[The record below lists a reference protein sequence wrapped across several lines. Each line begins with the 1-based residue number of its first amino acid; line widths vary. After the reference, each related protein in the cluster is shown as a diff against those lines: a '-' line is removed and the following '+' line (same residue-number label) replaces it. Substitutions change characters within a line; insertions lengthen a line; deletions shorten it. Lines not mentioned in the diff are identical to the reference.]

1 MKIFTSAQIHE
12 LDKYTIDH
20 EPIKSI
26 DLMERAALRLTDSI
40 VSIWDK
46 NMKVVVFAGPGN
58 NGGDALAVARMLA
71 VRGYNVSTWLF
82 NTSGRLSDDCK
93 MNRERLKDVKQV
105 ASFVMV
111 TEEFDPPT
119 LDEQTLVVDGLFGSG
134 LNKPLTGG
142 FASLVKYVNA
152 SPAKVVSID
161 IPSGLMTESNEYNVR
176 TNIMR
181 ADVTLTLQQPKL
193 SFLFPE
199 NQQFIGRVE
208 VLDIGI
214 SQEGMDKTDAHFYI
228 LEKGD
233 VTPCIKRRDPFA
245 HKGTMGHALLVAG
258 CRGMAGA
265 AMLAAKA
272 CLRAGAGKVTVH
284 TPACNTL
291 PLQIGV
297 PEVVLDV
304 DSDTNM
310 VSEAVDTECFK
321 AMGIGPGLGTNENT
335 AIAVIGQMRR
345 AQSDSGRRRRAKHPC
360 RPQGVAAAD
369 TAGSDT
375 HTAYWRVRPPRRRV
389 YRQLRASLQGH
400 APCRT
405 PTGIHRAE
413 RSQHRHRHSRRTC
426 VVLSYRQSRHGHR
439 RQWRRAYRHHHRSS
453 GTWLYSRRILCHRY
467 ISPWTCGR
475 HSRTRTRRGKPYR
488 IRHYQ
493 QPSKGV
499 QRTHKLIRNE
509 KDITLM
515 YAFSCHNSFQPD
527 TDK

>member
-26 DLMERAALRLTDSI
+26 DLMERAAIQLTDSI
-40 VSIWDK
+40 VAEWDK
-46 NMKVVVFAGPGN
+46 DMKVVVFAGPGN

-93 MNRERLKDVKQV
+93 KNRDRLKDVKQA
-105 ASFVMV
+105 ASFVVV

-119 LDEQTLVVDGLFGSG
+119 LDAQTLVVDGLFGSG

-142 FASLVKYVNA
+142 FASLVKYVNT

-161 IPSGLMTESNEYNVR
+161 IPSGLMTESNEYNVKS
-176 TNIMR
+176 NIMK

-199 NQQFIGRVE
+199 NQQFIGHVE

-214 SQEGMDKTDAHFYI
+214 SQEGIDKTDAQFYI
-228 LEKGD
+228 LEKSD
-233 VTPCIKRRDPFA
+233 ITPCLKRRDPFA
-245 HKGTMGHALLVAG
+245 HKGSMGHALLVAG
-258 CRGMAGA
+258 SRGMAGA

-272 CLRAGAGKVTVH
+272 CLRTGVGKVTVH

-304 DSDTNM
+304 DSDTNV
-310 VSEAVDTECFK
+310 VSEAVDTDCFK

-345 AQSDSGRRRRAKHPC
+345 AQCPIVVDADALNILAAHKAWLQQIPVGAILTPHIGEFDRLEGVSTDSYERLSKAMLLAERQHAYIVLKGHYTAIITPGGRVLFSPTGNPGMA
-360 RPQGVAAAD
+360 
-369 TAGSDT
+369 TAGSGD
-375 HTAYWRVRPPRRRV
+375 V
-389 YRQLRASLQGH
+389 L
-400 APCRT
+400 
-405 PTGIHRAE
+405 TGIITALLARGYTQGEACAIGTYLHGLAGDIAA
-413 RSQHRHRHSRRTC
+413 RSLGEESLIASDIINSLPMAFKE
-426 VVLSYRQSRHGHR
+426 LS
-439 RQWRRAYRHHHRSS
+439 
-453 GTWLYSRRILCHRY
+453 
-467 ISPWTCGR
+467 
-475 HSRTRTRRGKPYR
+475 
-488 IRHYQ
+488 
-493 QPSKGV
+493 
-499 QRTHKLIRNE
+499 NE
-509 KDITLM
+509 
-515 YAFSCHNSFQPD
+515 
-527 TDK
+527 

>member
-26 DLMERAALRLTDSI
+26 DLMERAAIQLTDSI
-40 VSIWDK
+40 VAEWDK
-46 NMKVVVFAGPGN
+46 DMKVVVFAGPGN

-93 MNRERLKDVKQV
+93 KNRDRLKDVKQV

-111 TEEFDPPT
+111 TDEFDPPT
-119 LDEQTLVVDGLFGSG
+119 LDAQTLVVDGLFGSG

-161 IPSGLMTESNEYNVR
+161 IPSGLMTESNEYNVKS
-176 TNIMR
+176 NIMK

-199 NQQFIGRVE
+199 NQQFIGHVE

-214 SQEGMDKTDAHFYI
+214 SQEGIDKTDAQFYI
-228 LEKGD
+228 LEKSD
-233 VTPCIKRRDPFA
+233 ITPCLKRRDPFA
-245 HKGTMGHALLVAG
+245 HKGSMGHALLVAG
-258 CRGMAGA
+258 SRGMAGA

-272 CLRAGAGKVTVH
+272 CLRTGVGKVTVH

-304 DSDTNM
+304 DSDTNV
-310 VSEAVDTECFK
+310 VSEAVDTDCFK

-345 AQSDSGRRRRAKHPC
+345 AQCPIVVDADALNILAAHKAWLQQIPVGAILTPHIGEFDRLEGVSTDSYERLSKAMLLAERQHAYIVLKGHYTAIITPGGRVLFSPTGNPGMA
-360 RPQGVAAAD
+360 
-369 TAGSDT
+369 TAGSGD
-375 HTAYWRVRPPRRRV
+375 V
-389 YRQLRASLQGH
+389 L
-400 APCRT
+400 
-405 PTGIHRAE
+405 TGIITALLARGYTQGEACAIGTYLHGLAGDIAA
-413 RSQHRHRHSRRTC
+413 RSLGEESLIASDIINSLPMAFKE
-426 VVLSYRQSRHGHR
+426 LS
-439 RQWRRAYRHHHRSS
+439 
-453 GTWLYSRRILCHRY
+453 
-467 ISPWTCGR
+467 
-475 HSRTRTRRGKPYR
+475 
-488 IRHYQ
+488 
-493 QPSKGV
+493 
-499 QRTHKLIRNE
+499 NE
-509 KDITLM
+509 
-515 YAFSCHNSFQPD
+515 
-527 TDK
+527 

>member
-26 DLMERAALRLTDSI
+26 DLMERAAIQLTDSI
-40 VSIWDK
+40 VAEWDK
-46 NMKVVVFAGPGN
+46 DMKVVVFAGPGN

-93 MNRERLKDVKQV
+93 KNRDRLKDVKQV

-111 TEEFDPPT
+111 TEEFDPPA
-119 LDEQTLVVDGLFGSG
+119 LDAQTLVVDGLFGSG

-142 FASLVKYVNA
+142 FASLVKYINA

-161 IPSGLMTESNEYNVR
+161 IPSGLMTESNEYNVKS
-176 TNIMR
+176 NIMK

-199 NQQFIGRVE
+199 NQQFIGHVE

-214 SQEGMDKTDAHFYI
+214 SQEGIDKTDAQFYI
-228 LEKGD
+228 LEKSD
-233 VTPCIKRRDPFA
+233 ITPCLKRRDPFA
-245 HKGTMGHALLVAG
+245 HKGSMGHALLVAG
-258 CRGMAGA
+258 SRGMAGA

-272 CLRAGAGKVTVH
+272 CLRTGVGKVTVH

-304 DSDTNM
+304 DSDTNV
-310 VSEAVDTECFK
+310 VSEAVDTDCFK

-345 AQSDSGRRRRAKHPC
+345 AQCPIVVDADALNILAAHKAWLQQIPVGAILTPHIGEFDRLEGVSTDSYERLSKAMLLAERQHAYIVLKGHYTAIITPGGRVLFSPTGNPGMA
-360 RPQGVAAAD
+360 
-369 TAGSDT
+369 TAGSGD
-375 HTAYWRVRPPRRRV
+375 V
-389 YRQLRASLQGH
+389 L
-400 APCRT
+400 
-405 PTGIHRAE
+405 TGIITALLARGYTQGEACAIGTYLHGLAGDIAA
-413 RSQHRHRHSRRTC
+413 RSLGEESLIASDIINSLPMAFKE
-426 VVLSYRQSRHGHR
+426 LS
-439 RQWRRAYRHHHRSS
+439 
-453 GTWLYSRRILCHRY
+453 
-467 ISPWTCGR
+467 
-475 HSRTRTRRGKPYR
+475 
-488 IRHYQ
+488 
-493 QPSKGV
+493 
-499 QRTHKLIRNE
+499 NE
-509 KDITLM
+509 
-515 YAFSCHNSFQPD
+515 
-527 TDK
+527 

>member
-26 DLMERAALRLTDSI
+26 DLMERAAIQLTDSI
-40 VSIWDK
+40 VAEWDK
-46 NMKVVVFAGPGN
+46 DMKVVVFAGPGN

-93 MNRERLKDVKQV
+93 KNRDRLKDVKQV
-105 ASFVMV
+105 ASFVVV

-119 LDEQTLVVDGLFGSG
+119 LDAQTLVVDGLFGSG

-161 IPSGLMTESNEYNVR
+161 IPSGLMTESNEYNVKS
-176 TNIMR
+176 NIMK

-199 NQQFIGRVE
+199 NQQFIGHVE

-214 SQEGMDKTDAHFYI
+214 SQEGIDKTDAQFYI
-228 LEKGD
+228 LEKSD
-233 VTPCIKRRDPFA
+233 ITPCLKRRDPFA
-245 HKGTMGHALLVAG
+245 HKGSMGHALLVAG
-258 CRGMAGA
+258 SRGMAGA

-272 CLRAGAGKVTVH
+272 CLRTGVGKVTVH

-304 DSDTNM
+304 DSDTNV
-310 VSEAVDTECFK
+310 VSEAVDTDCFK

-345 AQSDSGRRRRAKHPC
+345 AQCPIVVDADALNILAAHKAWLQQIPVGAILTPHIGEFDRLEGVSTDSYERLSKAMLLAERQHAYIVLKGHYTAIITPGGRVLFSPTGNPGMA
-360 RPQGVAAAD
+360 
-369 TAGSDT
+369 TAGSGD
-375 HTAYWRVRPPRRRV
+375 V
-389 YRQLRASLQGH
+389 L
-400 APCRT
+400 
-405 PTGIHRAE
+405 TGIITALLARGYTQGEACAIGTYLHGLAGDIAA
-413 RSQHRHRHSRRTC
+413 RTLGEESLIASDIINSLPMAFKE
-426 VVLSYRQSRHGHR
+426 LS
-439 RQWRRAYRHHHRSS
+439 
-453 GTWLYSRRILCHRY
+453 
-467 ISPWTCGR
+467 
-475 HSRTRTRRGKPYR
+475 
-488 IRHYQ
+488 
-493 QPSKGV
+493 
-499 QRTHKLIRNE
+499 NE
-509 KDITLM
+509 
-515 YAFSCHNSFQPD
+515 
-527 TDK
+527 

>member
-1 MKIFTSAQIHE
+1 
-12 LDKYTIDH
+12 
-20 EPIKSI
+20 
-26 DLMERAALRLTDSI
+26 MERAAIQLTDSI
-40 VSIWDK
+40 VAEWDK
-46 NMKVVVFAGPGN
+46 DMKVVVFAGPGN

-93 MNRERLKDVKQV
+93 KNRDRLKDVKQV

-119 LDEQTLVVDGLFGSG
+119 LDAQTLVVDGLFGSG

-161 IPSGLMTESNEYNVR
+161 IPSGLMTESNEYNVKS
-176 TNIMR
+176 NIMK

-199 NQQFIGRVE
+199 NQQFIGHVE

-214 SQEGMDKTDAHFYI
+214 SQEGIDKTDAQFYI
-228 LEKGD
+228 LEKSD
-233 VTPCIKRRDPFA
+233 ITPCLKRRDPFA
-245 HKGTMGHALLVAG
+245 HKGSMGHALLVAG
-258 CRGMAGA
+258 SRGMAGA

-272 CLRAGAGKVTVH
+272 CLRTGVGKVTVH

-304 DSDTNM
+304 DSDTNV
-310 VSEAVDTECFK
+310 VSEAVDTDCFK

-345 AQSDSGRRRRAKHPC
+345 AQCPIVVDADALNILAAHKAWLQQIPVGAILTPHIGEFDRLEGVSTDSYERLSKAMLLAERQHAYIVLKGHYTAIITPGGRVLFSPTGNPGMA
-360 RPQGVAAAD
+360 
-369 TAGSDT
+369 TAGSGD
-375 HTAYWRVRPPRRRV
+375 V
-389 YRQLRASLQGH
+389 L
-400 APCRT
+400 
-405 PTGIHRAE
+405 TGIITALLARGYTQGEACAIGTYLHGLAGDIAA
-413 RSQHRHRHSRRTC
+413 RSLGEESLIASDIINSLPMAFKE
-426 VVLSYRQSRHGHR
+426 LS
-439 RQWRRAYRHHHRSS
+439 
-453 GTWLYSRRILCHRY
+453 
-467 ISPWTCGR
+467 
-475 HSRTRTRRGKPYR
+475 
-488 IRHYQ
+488 
-493 QPSKGV
+493 
-499 QRTHKLIRNE
+499 NE
-509 KDITLM
+509 
-515 YAFSCHNSFQPD
+515 
-527 TDK
+527 

>member
-26 DLMERAALRLTDSI
+26 DLMERSAIQLTDSI
-40 VSIWDK
+40 VAEWDK
-46 NMKVVVFAGPGN
+46 DMKVVVFAGPGN

-93 MNRERLKDVKQV
+93 KNRDRLKDVKQV

-119 LDEQTLVVDGLFGSG
+119 LDAQTLVVDGLFGSG

-142 FASLVKYVNA
+142 FASLVKYVNT

-161 IPSGLMTESNEYNVR
+161 IPSGLMTESNEYNVKS
-176 TNIMR
+176 NIMK

-199 NQQFIGRVE
+199 NQQFIGHVE

-214 SQEGMDKTDAHFYI
+214 SQEGIDKTDAQFYI
-228 LEKGD
+228 LEKSD
-233 VTPCIKRRDPFA
+233 ITPCLKRRDPFA
-245 HKGTMGHALLVAG
+245 HKGSMGHALLVAG
-258 CRGMAGA
+258 SRGMAGA

-272 CLRAGAGKVTVH
+272 CLRTGVGKVTVH

-304 DSDTNM
+304 DSDTNV
-310 VSEAVDTECFK
+310 VSEAVDTDCFK

-345 AQSDSGRRRRAKHPC
+345 AQCPIVVDADALNILAAHKAWLQQIPVGAILTPHIGEFDRLEGVSTDSYERLSKAMLLAERQHAYIVLKGHYTAIITPGGRVLFSPTGNPGMA
-360 RPQGVAAAD
+360 
-369 TAGSDT
+369 TAGSGD
-375 HTAYWRVRPPRRRV
+375 V
-389 YRQLRASLQGH
+389 L
-400 APCRT
+400 
-405 PTGIHRAE
+405 TGIITALLARGYTQGEACAIGTYLHGLAGDIAA
-413 RSQHRHRHSRRTC
+413 RSLGEESLIASDIINSLPMAFKE
-426 VVLSYRQSRHGHR
+426 LS
-439 RQWRRAYRHHHRSS
+439 
-453 GTWLYSRRILCHRY
+453 
-467 ISPWTCGR
+467 
-475 HSRTRTRRGKPYR
+475 
-488 IRHYQ
+488 
-493 QPSKGV
+493 
-499 QRTHKLIRNE
+499 NE
-509 KDITLM
+509 
-515 YAFSCHNSFQPD
+515 
-527 TDK
+527 

>member
-26 DLMERAALRLTDSI
+26 DLMERAAIQLTDSI
-40 VSIWDK
+40 VAEWDK
-46 NMKVVVFAGPGN
+46 DMKVVVFAGPGN

-93 MNRERLKDVKQV
+93 KNRDRLKDVKQV

-111 TEEFDPPT
+111 TDEFDPPT
-119 LDEQTLVVDGLFGSG
+119 LDAQTLVVDGLFGSG

-142 FASLVKYVNA
+142 FASLVKYINA

-161 IPSGLMTESNEYNVR
+161 IPSGLMTESNEYNVKS
-176 TNIMR
+176 NIMK

-199 NQQFIGRVE
+199 NQQFIGHVE

-214 SQEGMDKTDAHFYI
+214 SQEGIDKTDAQFYI
-228 LEKGD
+228 LEKSD
-233 VTPCIKRRDPFA
+233 ITPCLKRRDPFA
-245 HKGTMGHALLVAG
+245 HKGSMGHALLVAG
-258 CRGMAGA
+258 SRGMAGA

-272 CLRAGAGKVTVH
+272 CLRTGVGKVTVH

-304 DSDTNM
+304 DSDTNV
-310 VSEAVDTECFK
+310 VSEAVDTDCFK

-345 AQSDSGRRRRAKHPC
+345 AQCPIVVDADALNILAAHKAWLQQIPVGAILTPHIGEFDRLEGVSTDSYERLSKAMLLAERQHAYIVLKGHYTAIITPGGRVLFSPTGNPGMA
-360 RPQGVAAAD
+360 
-369 TAGSDT
+369 TAGSGD
-375 HTAYWRVRPPRRRV
+375 V
-389 YRQLRASLQGH
+389 L
-400 APCRT
+400 
-405 PTGIHRAE
+405 TGIITALLARGYTQGEACAIGTYLHGLAGDIAA
-413 RSQHRHRHSRRTC
+413 RTLGEESLIASDIINSLPMAFKE
-426 VVLSYRQSRHGHR
+426 LS
-439 RQWRRAYRHHHRSS
+439 
-453 GTWLYSRRILCHRY
+453 
-467 ISPWTCGR
+467 
-475 HSRTRTRRGKPYR
+475 
-488 IRHYQ
+488 
-493 QPSKGV
+493 
-499 QRTHKLIRNE
+499 NE
-509 KDITLM
+509 
-515 YAFSCHNSFQPD
+515 
-527 TDK
+527 